1 MAQNDPDF
9 EVRKDKLEQSIAKCR
24 KTISVI
30 EVKLQKVLTRVQKN
44 SNRKKLQTKRCRVPQ
59 ENESAMNQSTISVSL
74 LDLTNMTD
82 FSAQQDANS
91 SQMSM

>member
-9 EVRKDKLEQSIAKCR
+9 EVRKDKIEQSIAKCR

-44 SNRKKLQTKRCRVPQ
+44 SNRKKIQTKRCRVPS
-59 ENESAMNQSTISVSL
+59 ENNE
-74 LDLTNMTD
+74 
-82 FSAQQDANS
+82 
-91 SQMSM
+91 